1 MSKER
6 PVTNEE
12 LLNWANMDVR
22 SGGLGYSHNRPTIGE
37 LDPYHPA
44 LQGLRALFF
53 NRNTNVAG
61 YVPRKSDEQ
70 SQMYLNRGSSLYNDS
85 PLETKLHEA
94 DHLREN
100 RSGTNKFDTWMK
112 NITPLESGL
121 HPNRFMQAILKN
133 KSLLEKKYPGITRS
147 AYFNEE
153 GYPDFKELMAELSS
167 YELATGKFLTADP
180 ELRKALFN
188 NDPKAME
195 LYNSMSN
202 WRTTRW
208 DAKDLRPYEYQPD
221 LVPSMFDSMVD
232 KIKGKK

>member
-22 SGGLGYSHNRPTIGE
+22 TGGLGYSYNRPTIGSLE
-37 LDPYHPA
+37 SYHPA
-44 LQGLRALFF
+44 LQGLRALYF
-53 NRNTNVAG
+53 NRDTNVAG

-70 SQMYLNRGSSLYNDS
+70 SQMYLNRGSSLYKAT

-100 RSGTNKFDTWMK
+100 RSGTSKFDTWMK
-112 NITPLESGL
+112 NITPLESAL
-121 HPNRFMQAILKN
+121 HPNRFTQRVLKN
-133 KSLLEKKYPGITRS
+133 KDLLEKKYPGITKS
-147 AYFNEE
+147 AYFSDK
-153 GYPDFKELMAELSS
+153 GVPDFSELMAELSS
-167 YELATGKFLTADP
+167 YELATGRPLTADP
-180 ELRKALFN
+180 ELRKAIFN

-208 DAKDLRPYEYQPD
+208 DARDLRPYEFQKD
-221 LVPSMFDSMVD
+221 LVPSTFDTLVD
-232 KIKGKK
+232 KIKRKK